1 MQSDRSPALGRGRF
15 LASAALVLAA
25 SLPHFALAAAPSAP
39 AVDAPAPAAPAA
51 DGAAPDASGQSGVGE
66 IIVTAQK
73 RPESLQRTPIA
84 LTAIGG
90 DSIRQQQISTF
101 RDLSGGRVPGLLAP
115 KRSTA
120 YTTQQYSIRGI
131 GEIDTYP
138 EPAVALYVDDVY
150 LARTVGSLYDTP
162 DLERVEVLRGPQG
175 TLYGRNSSAGAIRF
189 ITKDPTAAPS
199 LDASASY
206 GSFKNIDVK
215 ARVNGAILADDK
227 LNGALTVIRH
237 TRDGWEHSV
246 PLDRDV
252 NDIDLWVVRG
262 KLKSQVAPGFTL
274 TLAGDAMFDRGSQ
287 SYYTPVNQPN
297 GIPGSGQATDPN
309 LTWSDTL
316 PYNRTTTYGGSLT
329 AKYEID
335 NHFTVKSVTAYRG
348 LHGPIYYDNDGV
360 TAIKGDSLA
369 LFWQKQFT
377 EELNL
382 NGEFDRWNFVAGLYF
397 FKEGFHN
404 HRLSQSAD
412 SPLDDVGTVTHTN
425 NWLDTTSLAVFG
437 QANIKATD
445 RLTFTVGG
453 RWTTDRRKFHNIGQT
468 GRGWRLHD
476 PQDWGY
482 NPDQFFVQYPTGASA
497 AATLAS
503 YDVTADPK
511 SFSRFTPKLSVQID
525 WNKNVFQYASFSQGF
540 KSGGYDLRSVSA
552 IGSSTPYLP
561 QLTSTYETGLKTRLF
576 GGKATF
582 NLAAYYNDIKDF
594 QVRATSTAALGVVTN
609 QLINAGK
616 AASWGAEAEL
626 TLAPV
631 DGLNITGSAAWLRTK
646 YRTFTAT
653 LPANVAGRTTL
664 LGLDFPYAPEWQFG
678 GSINYRLPL
687 HIPGA
692 LRVGAD
698 AQYESR
704 RFPDIYNTPQIAVGA
719 QTYVNGTINYTAA
732 DDSWSVG
739 ASVRN
744 LFNLRR
750 GQFGGYSPSNAG
762 KYPLYYLAYN
772 EPRTLNVTVTKSFH

>member
-1 MQSDRSPALGRGRF
+1 MHLARLSHRARRHWLTGTALS
-15 LASAALVLAA
+15 LAL
-25 SLPHFALAAAPSAP
+25 SLGSHARAQTAP
-39 AVDAPAPAAPAA
+39 AQAPAPTDSA
-51 DGAAPDASGQSGVGE
+51 AAPDAAADSGVGD

-73 RPESLQRTPIA
+73 RPETLQRTPIA
-84 LTAIGG
+84 VTAIGG
-90 DSIRQQQISTF
+90 DAIQQQQISTF

-120 YTTQQYSIRGI
+120 QTTQQYSIRGI

-138 EPAVALYVDDVY
+138 EPAVAVYVDDVY

-189 ITKDPTAAPS
+189 ITKDPTATPS
-199 LDASASY
+199 LDASATL
-206 GSFKNIDVK
+206 GSFKNVDLK
-215 ARVNGAILADDK
+215 ARVNGAILADDA

-237 TRDGWEHSV
+237 TRDGWQHSV
-246 PLDRDV
+246 PLDRDF
-252 NDIDLWVVRG
+252 NDTDLWVVRG

-274 TLAGDAMFDRGSQ
+274 TLAGDAMFDRATQ
-287 SYYTPVNQPN
+287 SYYTPVNQPD
-297 GIPGSGQATDPN
+297 GKPGTGNATDPD

-335 NHFTVKSVTAYRG
+335 QHFTLKSVTAYRG

-369 LFWQKQFT
+369 LFWQHQIT

-397 FKEGFHN
+397 FKENFHN
-404 HRLSQSAD
+404 HRLSQSAG
-412 SPLDDVGTVTHTN
+412 SPLDNVGTVTHTN
-425 NWLDTTSLAVFG
+425 NWLNTTSWAVFG
-437 QANIKATD
+437 QANFKATD

-453 RWTTDRRKFHNIGQT
+453 RWTTDRRRFHNIGQT
-468 GRGWRLHD
+468 GRGWGLHD
-476 PQDWGY
+476 PQDWNY
-482 NPDQFFVQYPTGASA
+482 DPDRFFVQYPTGASA
-497 AATLAS
+497 SATFS
-503 YDVTADPK
+503 SFDVEAKPK
-511 SFSRFTPKLSVQID
+511 SFARFTPKLGAQID
-525 WNKNVFQYASFSQGF
+525 WTRDIFQYVSFSQGF
-540 KSGGYDLRSVSA
+540 KSGGYDLRSVSLV
-552 IGSSTPYLP
+552 GSSTPYLP
-561 QLTSTYETGLKTRLF
+561 QLTTTYETGLKTRLF
-576 GGKATF
+576 GGRATF
-582 NLAAYYNDIKDF
+582 NISAYYNDIKDF
-594 QVRATSTAALGVVTN
+594 QVRATATAALGVVTN

-626 TLAPV
+626 TVVPA
-631 DGLNITGSAAWLRTK
+631 DGLTLTGSAAWLRTK

-653 LPANVAGRTTL
+653 LPANVAGRKTL
-664 LGLDFPYAPEWQFG
+664 LGLDFPYSPEWQFG
-678 GSINYRLPL
+678 GSFNYRLPL
-687 HIPGA
+687 ALPGA

-698 AQYESR
+698 VQYESSR
-704 RFPDIYNTPQIAVGA
+704 YADIYNTPQLRVGA

-732 DDSWSVG
+732 DQSWSIG

-750 GQFGGYSPSNAG
+750 GQFGGYAPSNAG
-762 KYPLYYLAYN
+762 VYPLYYRAYN
-772 EPRTLNVTVTKSFH
+772 EPRTFNVTVSKSFH

>member
-1 MQSDRSPALGRGRF
+1 MQHYRALHHTLSSWSAGSAIALCLALPGQARAADAPA
-15 LASAALVLAA
+15 
-25 SLPHFALAAAPSAP
+25 AAAPE
-39 AVDAPAPAAPAA
+39 PAP
-51 DGAAPDASGQSGVGE
+51 DSGVGE

-73 RPESLQRTPIA
+73 RKESLQRTPIA
-84 LTAIGG
+84 VTAIGS
-90 DSIRQQQISTF
+90 DSIVQQQISTF

-120 YTTQQYSIRGI
+120 QTTQQYAIRGI

-138 EPAVALYVDDVY
+138 EPAVAVYVDDVY

-189 ITKDPTAAPS
+189 ITKDPVAQPS
-199 LDASASY
+199 LDVSGAL
-206 GSFKNIDVK
+206 GSFHNVDLK
-215 ARVNGAILADDK
+215 ARANGAILPDDK

-262 KLKSQVAPGFTL
+262 KLKSQVSSAFSL
-274 TLAGDAMFDRGSQ
+274 ILAGDAMFDRATQ

-297 GIPGSGQATDPN
+297 GQPGTGQPTNPD
-309 LTWSDTL
+309 LTWSNTL
-316 PYNRTTTYGGSLT
+316 PYNRTTTYGASLT
-329 AKYEID
+329 AKYDID
-335 NHFTVKSVTAYRG
+335 AHLSLKSVTAWRG

-360 TAIKGDSLA
+360 IPIKGDSLA
-369 LFWQKQFT
+369 LFWQHQVT
-377 EELNL
+377 EEVNL
-382 NGEFDRWNFVAGLYF
+382 NGEYDRWNFVAGLYAF
-397 FKEGFHN
+397 QEGFHN
-404 HRLSQSAD
+404 HRLSQSAGAPID
-412 SPLDDVGTVTHTN
+412 NVGTVTHTN
-425 NWLDTTSLAVFG
+425 NWLDTQSWAVFG
-437 QANIKATD
+437 QANIKASD
-445 RLTFTVGG
+445 RLTLTLGG

-468 GRGWRLHD
+468 GRGWGLHN

-482 NPDQFFVQYPTGASA
+482 DPDQFFVQYPAGVLPSAS
-497 AATLAS
+497 LVN

-511 SFSRFTPKLSVQID
+511 TFSKFTPKLGVQFD
-525 WNKNVFQYASFSQGF
+525 WSKAVFQYVSFSQGF

-561 QLTSTYETGLKTRLF
+561 QLTTTYETGLKTRLF
-576 GGKATF
+576 DGKATF
-582 NLAAYYNDIKDF
+582 NLAAYYNDISDF
-594 QVRATSTAALGVVTN
+594 QVRATATAAQGVVTN

-626 TLAPV
+626 TVVPV
-631 DGLNITGSAAWLRTK
+631 DGLNLTGSAAWLRTK

-653 LPANVAGRTTL
+653 LPPNVAGRTTL
-664 LGLDFPYAPEWQFG
+664 LGLAFPYAPEWQLG

-687 HIPGA
+687 HVPGA
-692 LRVGAD
+692 LRAGAD
-698 AQYESR
+698 VQYESS
-704 RFPDIYNTPQIAVGA
+704 RFSDIYNTPQLQVGA
-719 QTYVNGTINYTAA
+719 QTYVNGTINYTGA

-739 ASVRN
+739 VAVRN

-750 GQFGGYSPSNAG
+750 GQFGGYSPVNAG
-762 KYPLYYLAYN
+762 QYPLYYLAYN
-772 EPRTLNVTVTKSFH
+772 EPRTINLTLTRSFR